1 MARARSGK
9 NKRRAKRSASKGR
22 GKAPAK
28 KRAAR
33 RRRAPRV
40 KARSGPVQLW
50 LPLQMPLGLLGGHAV
65 QQPAGVV
72 DEPLALQPAVPDPL
86 GEQSSLFD

>member
-1 MARARSGK
+1 MARARDRK
-9 NKRRAKRSASKGR
+9 NRRRAKKPASKGR
-22 GKAPAK
+22 VKAPAK
-28 KRAAR
+28 QRATR

-50 LPLQMPLGLLGGHAV
+50 LPLQMPLGLLGGHAA
-65 QQPAGVV
+65 PA
-72 DEPLALQPAVPDPL
+72 EPGRGEELAEVEPGARAVL

>member
-1 MARARSGK
+1 M
-9 NKRRAKRSASKGR
+9 
-22 GKAPAK
+22 
-28 KRAAR
+28 
-33 RRRAPRV
+33 
-40 KARSGPVQLW
+40 QLW